1 MFKFFHNESST
12 WKQLLENDWQ
22 SPAANHQLE
31 ARVTDVLF
39 LLVPWTSLK
48 KLTGFLPHRVH
59 ESPSFI
65 KTLASYAKP
74 RLPPPVLEI
83 VTKMTH
89 KFTRTQ
95 AMALVEPIMQRINQE
110 KWQDALND
118 ELASKLTEETVAVL
132 SPSTKIWLITWATQA
147 DKPIVLQHLQKGS
160 VDKFALPSEI
170 LLDDLFELSEHPAL
184 NKELKR
190 EMKATIAALR
200 QKIRNMEERQQSMD
214 RAKTMDRMNVLQS
227 AMLAMK
233 EDIEE
238 YQTVAKLAARNNM
251 DHIQDAIRVALQ
263 EQLKGYQIM
272 ATAGVT
278 RIMSRIRRT
287 TEFVAKETEKI
298 RKSTQKGV
306 TKRTHEEA
314 FSNQT
319 GKPAQDGK

>member
-1 MFKFFHNESST
+1 
-12 WKQLLENDWQ
+12 
-22 SPAANHQLE
+22 
-31 ARVTDVLF
+31 
-39 LLVPWTSLK
+39 
-48 KLTGFLPHRVH
+48 
-59 ESPSFI
+59 
-65 KTLASYAKP
+65 
-74 RLPPPVLEI
+74 
-83 VTKMTH
+83 
-89 KFTRTQ
+89 
-95 AMALVEPIMQRINQE
+95 MQRINQE

-170 LLDDLFELSEHPAL
+170 LLDDLFELSEHLAL

-238 YQTVAKLAARNNM
+238 YQTVAKLAVRNNM
-251 DHIQDAIRVALQ
+251 DHIQECYQGCFARANERVSNYGYSRRHKNH
-263 EQLKGYQIM
+263 EPHSTYHRVCCKGNGKN
-272 ATAGVT
+272 TKKHPE
-278 RIMSRIRRT
+278 RRHKT
-287 TEFVAKETEKI
+287 YA
-298 RKSTQKGV
+298 
-306 TKRTHEEA
+306 
-314 FSNQT
+314 
-319 GKPAQDGK
+319 